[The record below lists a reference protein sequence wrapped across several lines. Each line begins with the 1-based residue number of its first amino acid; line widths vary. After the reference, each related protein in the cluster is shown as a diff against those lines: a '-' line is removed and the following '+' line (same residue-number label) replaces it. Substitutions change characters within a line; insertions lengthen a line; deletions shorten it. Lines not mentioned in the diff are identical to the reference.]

1 MQEGKNMLIIGII
14 TSFMVVGAFAYA
26 LVRGAALSRSPEE
39 NRRND
44 EEQIEYL
51 SDIYHS
57 TAR

>member
-1 MQEGKNMLIIGII
+1 MMI
-14 TSFMVVGAFAYA
+14 TSIVIGFMTIGAFAYA

-39 NRRND
+39 IRRDD

-51 SDIYHS
+51 SNIYHS